1 MPSPKYS
8 PRMIS
13 LLIREAGWT
22 QARIA
27 KALEMS
33 QGAISYGIQTGA
45 SPRIREW
52 VSNLLQ
58 LDETEL
64 WPQRFIAAKKR
75 TTSARRR
82 GSGGDQMNE

>member
-27 KALEMS
+27 AVLEMS

-52 VSNLLQ
+52 VSHLLQ
-58 LDETEL
+58 IDEIEL
-64 WPQRFIAAKKR
+64 WPQRFVAAKKR
-75 TTSARRR
+75 IPSARRCGSR
-82 GSGGDQMNE
+82 GGQMDE